1 MQSIYKQALLEGTN
15 KKAPLLRLTRSYS
28 DSAKFM
34 GKSCKCPREN
44 LPLYKWKREIPPE
57 LHSIYV
63 LGFHR

>member
-34 GKSCKCPREN
+34 RKSCKCAREN
-44 LPLYKWKREIPPE
+44 LTLSK
-57 LHSIYV
+57 
-63 LGFHR
+63 